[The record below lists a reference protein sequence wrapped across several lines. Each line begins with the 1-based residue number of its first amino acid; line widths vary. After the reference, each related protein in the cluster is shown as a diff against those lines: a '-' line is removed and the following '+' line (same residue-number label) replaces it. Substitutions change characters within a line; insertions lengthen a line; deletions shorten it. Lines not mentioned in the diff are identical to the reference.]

1 MKTSSAGE
9 LFGQGLENTI
19 QVKSMESGENKALHA
34 TVEGRVQGVGFRYF
48 VHDFAQNHALT
59 GWVRNRGDDR
69 VEVYAEGA
77 DSDLNDLLRA
87 LWRGPGSAMVSK
99 VDFDWLPPQ
108 NQHSRFSILPSEY

>member
-1 MKTSSAGE
+1 M
-9 LFGQGLENTI
+9 
-19 QVKSMESGENKALHA
+19 KSMESGENKALHA

-48 VHDFAQNHALT
+48 VHDFAQNHTLT

-69 VEVYAEGA
+69 VEVYAEGS

-99 VDFDWLPPQ
+99 VEFDWLPPQ